1 MKQFETKAQERHY
14 YETQAS
20 ELEFLTWYAQQE
32 KPNYPK
38 PALTV
43 DMIVLRWNDRVMPAQ
58 LQLLLVRRKAHLYLN
73 CYALPGGFVNPNED
87 TTTATIREVAE
98 ETGIHLDPLRC
109 EQLETIATPNRDPRD
124 WVVSVAHI
132 AYLPYDEQQ
141 VAVAGDDASEVCWVN
156 IALDSQQQVRLT
168 CTTSGKEITAL
179 AFDHATIIAKAM
191 KRLSNKL
198 DYNPTVLSLLPTKF
212 TIKQVRAIFDVF
224 NHPQFRHVGMTA
236 FRLRQ
241 EKFLTFIE
249 FAHVGQRGRSHKTYA
264 YQLRHI

>member
-1 MKQFETKAQERHY
+1 MKEFESKAQERHY

-20 ELEFLTWYAQQE
+20 EQDFLQWYAEQE

-38 PALTV
+38 PSLTV
-43 DMIVLRWNDRVMPAQ
+43 DMIVLRWNDSITPAQ
-58 LQLLLVRRKAHLYLN
+58 LQLLLVKRKAHPYLN
-73 CYALPGGFVNPNED
+73 CYALPGGFVNPDED
-87 TTTATIREVAE
+87 TTTATIREVYE
-98 ETGIHLDPLRC
+98 ETGIQLDPLRC
-109 EQLETIATPNRDPRD
+109 EQLETIATPQRDPRD

-132 AYLPYDEQQ
+132 AYLPYAEEQ
-141 VAVAGDDASEVCWVN
+141 VAVAGDDASAVCWVN
-156 IALDSQQQVRLT
+156 VSVDDSQQVRLRCPET
-168 CTTSGKEITAL
+168 GKEIANL

-198 DYNPTVLSLLPTKF
+198 AYNPTVLSLLPVTF